1 MVLGWIKHALPRGLY
16 GRAAL
21 ILILPIVALQLVVS
35 VVFLQRHF
43 EDVTSLMTRAIA
55 LDLALV
61 ADRLQTDGIEA
72 ARALAD
78 PLEIR
83 LSEGTVPDW
92 AADMPTRRW
101 FLDLSGREVDRV
113 LRAELPEMAWLDLY
127 LEGNHRRVRL
137 SLAPAGVD
145 PVDVTFSRRRVSAS
159 NPHQLLVLMVFSG
172 LLMTA
177 VAFIFLRNQLR
188 PIRRLARAAE
198 AFGRGQSVEYHPS
211 GAIEVRSAGLA
222 FLDMRAR
229 IERAI
234 AERTQMLSGV
244 SHDLRTPLTR
254 MRLAISMQ
262 EEGPETADL
271 ERDVEEMQGLIDGF
285 LAFARGDATDPPEPT
300 DPVALAQGVV
310 EDARRGGGQVTLQTL
325 GDATEDVPLRE
336 SDLRRALANL
346 VSNALRYGTSARVT
360 VELMTR
366 SLRFSVED
374 DGPGIPEFDRQRAME
389 PFTRLDAA
397 RNQDRGSGVGLGLA
411 IVSDIARRHGGAF
424 RLSES
429 ADLGG
434 LRADLVLPR

>member
-43 EDVTSLMTRAIA
+43 EDVTSLMTRAVA

-61 ADRLQTDGIEA
+61 ADRLQSDGIEA
-72 ARALAD
+72 ARALAE
-78 PLEIR
+78 PLEIT
-83 LSEGTVPDW
+83 LSEGTIPDW
-92 AADMPTRRW
+92 AAETETRRW

-113 LRAELPEMAWLDLY
+113 LRAELPEAAWLDLY
-127 LEGNHRRVRL
+127 LNGNHRLVRL
-137 SLAPAGVD
+137 SLAPVGAD

-211 GAIEVRSAGLA
+211 GATEVRSAGLA

-234 AERTQMLSGV
+234 AERTHMLSGV

-271 ERDVEEMQGLIDGF
+271 VRDVEEMQGLIDAF

-310 EDARRGGGQVTLQTL
+310 EDARRGGGQVTLQQL
-325 GDATEDVPLRE
+325 GDTGDVPLRE
-336 SDLRRALANL
+336 TDLRRALANL

-411 IVSDIARRHGGAF
+411 IVNDIARRHGGAV

>member
-1 MVLGWIKHALPRGLY
+1 MALGWIKHALPRGLY

-21 ILILPIVALQLVVS
+21 ILILPIVALQLIVS

-61 ADRLQTDGIEA
+61 ADRLQTDGFEA
-72 ARALAD
+72 ARALAE
-78 PLEIR
+78 PLEIT
-83 LSEGTVPDW
+83 LSPGTEPDW
-92 AADMPTRRW
+92 TEETPTRRW

-113 LRAELPEMAWLDLY
+113 LRADLPEVAWLDLY
-127 LEGNHRRVRL
+127 LNRNHRLVRL
-137 SLAPAGVD
+137 SLAPDGVD

-188 PIRRLARAAE
+188 PIRRLARASE

-211 GAIEVRSAGLA
+211 GAAEVRSAGLA

-234 AERTQMLSGV
+234 AERTRMLSGV

-262 EEGPETADL
+262 EDGPETADL
-271 ERDVEEMQGLIDGF
+271 VRDVEEMQGLIDGF
-285 LAFARGDATDPPEPT
+285 LAFARGDATEPPELT
-300 DPVALAQGVV
+300 DPVALAQSVV
-310 EDARRGGGQVTLQTL
+310 EDARRGGGQVTLQQQ
-325 GDATEDVPLRE
+325 GDASEVPLRAA
-336 SDLRRALANL
+336 DLRRALSNL
-346 VSNALRYGTSARVT
+346 VSNALRYGNSARVT
-360 VELMTR
+360 VEVMAR

-374 DGPGIPEFDRQRAME
+374 DGPGIAELDRPHALE
-389 PFTRLDAA
+389 PFTRLDAS

-411 IVSDIARRHGGAF
+411 IVHDIARRHGGTV
-424 RLSES
+424 RLGES
-429 ADLGG
+429 PDLGG
-434 LRADLVLPR
+434 LRADLILPR

>member
-1 MVLGWIKHALPRGLY
+1 MALGWIKHALPRGLY

-21 ILILPIVALQLVVS
+21 ILILPVVTLQLVVS

-61 ADRLQTDGIEA
+61 ADRLQSDGLEA
-72 ARALAD
+72 ARVLAD
-78 PLEIR
+78 PLEIT
-83 LSEGTVPDW
+83 LSEGTTPDW
-92 AADMPTRRW
+92 AAETETRRW

-113 LRAELPEMAWLDLY
+113 LRAELPEAAWLDLY
-127 LEGNHRRVRL
+127 LNGNHRLVRL
-137 SLAPAGVD
+137 SLAPDGVA

-198 AFGRGQSVEYHPS
+198 AFGRGQSLEYHPS
-211 GAIEVRSAGLA
+211 GATEVRSAGLA

-234 AERTQMLSGV
+234 AERTHMLSGV

-271 ERDVEEMQGLIDGF
+271 VRDVEEMQGLIDGF

-300 DPVALAQGVV
+300 DPVALAQAVV
-310 EDARRGGGQVTLQTL
+310 EDAQRGGGQVTLQQL
-325 GDATEDVPLRE
+325 GDTVDVPLRA

-346 VSNALRYGTSARVT
+346 VSNALRYGDSARVT
-360 VELMTR
+360 VELMSR

-374 DGPGIPEFDRQRAME
+374 DGPGIPEFDRQRALE
-389 PFTRLDAA
+389 PFTRLDDA

-411 IVSDIARRHGGAF
+411 IVYDIARRHGGAV